1 MIFFLKLFLFGSII
15 KEERKQGRRRD
26 ELENVFA
33 DSIVD
38 DCRRVNLIQFKM
50 RTVAL

>member
-15 KEERKQGRRRD
+15 KEGGEKN
-26 ELENVFA
+26 ELENVLA
-33 DSIVD
+33 DSVVD
-38 DCRRVNLIQFKM
+38 GCRRVNPIQFKM